1 MRKILILFLFLTT
14 INFYSQNNIEY
25 TFGKLTNEDLNLK
38 KYVLDTTANAVVLL
52 DLGNTVFLKRNG
64 KTIISSKYYQKIKIF
79 NTEGFKYATFIIPL
93 YNNGTTTE
101 KVIGIKAI
109 THNNLDKTHLDK
121 KHIYKERINE
131 KRQEVRFTLP
141 NLKKGSIIEVEYT
154 IETPFIYNLIGWD
167 FQSDIPKIFS
177 QYKASIPGN
186 FVYNRTLNGYL
197 KLKTNDA
204 VVKKNC
210 FVVSEFERAASCEV
224 VTYAMENIPAFI
236 EEEYITNK
244 DNFISKI
251 KFELSEIQQIRGN
264 TRNFTTTWKAV
275 DKKFK
280 NDKDIGGQLRKT
292 KFFEDKLPAE
302 IKNIDT
308 DLEKAKAIFTYIQ
321 NHFTW
326 NNKTGIFGSVNL
338 KKAFE
343 AEIGNVGEI
352 NISLINALKLVGLN
366 TELVLISTRN
376 NGFPTKLHPVISDF
390 NYIIAKV
397 NINNKSYLLDATS
410 KLTPFGL
417 LPYRCLNGYGRVMDF
432 KNESYWF
439 NIIPVKNSKT
449 QLTASLKLNT
459 DGTITGKL
467 RKASF
472 GYDALFRRNNI
483 LNKSEEDL
491 IAEFETKFNTL
502 EVTNYTTLPVIE
514 INKPVIETIEFI
526 IEKED
531 NFAKLY
537 LNPFLSEQIKVNPFK
552 QENRLY
558 PVDFGYQRKYIVY
571 FSLEIPKNYSVESFP
586 ESKAIALPDNKGS
599 FILKIK
605 KIEDSKI
612 TLNSTIKINKPVF
625 YNNEYAFLK
634 MFYNQIINS
643 QKTPIVLKKTS
654 NTHN

>member
-1 MRKILILFLFLTT
+1 MKKIITLLLFLTT
-14 INFYSQNNIEY
+14 INFYSQNNSIY
-25 TFGKLTNEDLNLK
+25 TFGKLTNEDLSLK
-38 KYVLDTTANAVVLL
+38 KYELDTTANAVVLL

-79 NTEGFKYATFIIPL
+79 NTEGFKHATFNIPV

-109 THNNLDKTHLDK
+109 THNNLDKTPLDK
-121 KHIYKERINE
+121 KLIYKEKINE
-131 KRQEVRFTLP
+131 KRQEVKFTMP

-154 IETPFIYNLIGWD
+154 IETPFIYNLTGWD

-186 FVYNRTLNGYL
+186 FMYNRTLNGYL
-197 KLKTNDA
+197 KLKINDA

-210 FVVSEFERAASCEV
+210 FVISEFERAASCEV

-236 EEEYITNK
+236 EEEYTTSK

-264 TRNFTTTWKAV
+264 TRKFTTTWKAV

-292 KFFEDKLPAE
+292 KFFEDKLPTE
-302 IKNIDT
+302 LKNIDT
-308 DLEKAKAIFTYIQ
+308 DLKKAKTIFTFIQ

-326 NNKTGIFGSVNL
+326 NKKTGIFGTINL
-338 KKAFE
+338 KNAFE
-343 AEIGNVGEI
+343 TKIGNVGEI
-352 NISLINALKLVGLN
+352 NISLINALKSVGLN

-432 KNESYWF
+432 KNESYWLD
-439 NIIPVKNSKT
+439 IIPIKNSKI
-449 QLTASLKLNT
+449 QLSASLKLNT

-483 LNKSEEDL
+483 LDKSEDDL
-491 IAEFETKFNTL
+491 IAEFETIFNNL
-502 EVTNYTTLPVIE
+502 EVTNYTTLPITE
-514 INKPVIETIEFI
+514 IDKPVIETIEFI

-531 NFAKLY
+531 DFTNLY
-537 LNPFLSEQIKVNPFK
+537 LNPFLSEQLKVNPFK

-571 FSLEIPKNYSVESFP
+571 FTLEIPENYSIESFP
-586 ESKAIALPDNKGS
+586 KSKAIALPENKGS
-599 FILKIK
+599 FILKVK
-605 KIEDSKI
+605 KEEASKI
-612 TLNSTIKINKPVF
+612 TLSSTIKINNTIF
-625 YNNEYAFLK
+625 YNNEYVFLK
-634 MFYNQIINS
+634 MFYNQIINA
-643 QKTPIVLKKTS
+643 QKIPIVLKKIS
-654 NTHN
+654 NTNN